1 MVVCGRDDA
10 ELLGVFPS
18 FLLLFIIFAITELSS
33 SPFFAG
39 RLANGDLGW
48 SPHESFGFRSP
59 SVRGQRRG
67 MTPRAAEHKP
77 RAERTPGI
85 YFSQTCSPPFP
96 LPALSEFLLYKI
108 CISNTLGKNK

>member
-1 MVVCGRDDA
+1 MASSGG
-10 ELLGVFPS
+10 LL
-18 FLLLFIIFAITELSS
+18 
-33 SPFFAG
+33 
-39 RLANGDLGW
+39 
-48 SPHESFGFRSP
+48 GFRSP
-59 SVRGQRRG
+59 SVRG

-96 LPALSEFLLYKI
+96 FPALSEFLLYKI